1 MELLKHLKVN
11 SSTFHLRAK
20 EEVDELFRE
29 MAEQKLPIDDK
40 LDFMIRM
47 SIQKVKLQLYYEL
60 KLVEYRRT
68 VSSAK
73 KNVEPK
79 ASVIRVKDRNKARM
93 KKKETSIEK
102 DNKRMEGLTKEE
114 IIEANKKRVS
124 KFHPAPDL
132 SHISSSFYKARKK
145 IEYEKE
151 MLEKT
156 KGQWVSIISIPMG

>member
-1 MELLKHLKVN
+1 
-11 SSTFHLRAK
+11 
-20 EEVDELFRE
+20 
-29 MAEQKLPIDDK
+29 
-40 LDFMIRM
+40 
-47 SIQKVKLQLYYEL
+47 
-60 KLVEYRRT
+60 
-68 VSSAK
+68 
-73 KNVEPK
+73 
-79 ASVIRVKDRNKARM
+79 M